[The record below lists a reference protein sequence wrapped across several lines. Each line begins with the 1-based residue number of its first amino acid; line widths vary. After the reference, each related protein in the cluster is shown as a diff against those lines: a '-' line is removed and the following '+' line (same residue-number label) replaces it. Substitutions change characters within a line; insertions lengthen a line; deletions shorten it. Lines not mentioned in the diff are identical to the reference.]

1 MHSLFSQVTVTKVT
15 VTSVR
20 ERMRVYIS
28 SEKLIHKQY
37 VYAVEQAIR
46 EQFFSGENIEVKLLE
61 KFQLSRQYTAEKL
74 MPIYRDSILMELKD
88 YSIFEYNMF
97 RQAVCEFVDGDSMNM
112 TVERTVVAED
122 KADELVRVLEKIFCE
137 RCGLSL
143 KIHMILKE
151 PEESKARRNSE
162 LRVEQ
167 EVRAIQEQVSSGGAE
182 NMPEEHAEPEKA
194 KPEGKKKTEKKE
206 TGRKNT
212 AVSGK
217 ETAGRNGFQEKRGG
231 FSREGGYR
239 NSSVKRSDNPDVVYG
254 RDFEEDAIAIEQ
266 IQSEM
271 GEVVIRGQIQ
281 ALDTREIRNEK
292 TIIIIEITDY
302 TDTIVVKMFA
312 RNEQV
317 PEILENVKKGAF
329 LKMKGVTTIDRF
341 DGQLTIGSV
350 VGIKKIPDFRKGRQD
365 TSPEKRVELHCHT
378 KMSDMDGV
386 SDVKDIVK
394 RAMEWGHKAI
404 AITDHGVVQ
413 SFPEANHAV
422 PKDSDFKVIYGVEA
436 YLVDDLK
443 DMVVNSHA
451 QNLDDT
457 YIVFDLETTGFSPSV
472 NRIIEIGA
480 VKVENGK
487 ITERFS
493 TFVNPDVPIPFRIEE
508 LTGINDNMVLD
519 APQIAQVLP
528 EFLEFCGD
536 AVMVAHNASFDM
548 SFIEENC
555 RRLGIEREFT
565 SVDTVALARV
575 LLPQLGRFKLDT
587 VAKALHV
594 PLHNHHRAV
603 DDAGCTAEIFVKFV
617 EMLKA
622 RDAFQLDDVNK
633 LGRNS
638 KEQVKKLP
646 SHHAIILAMN
656 DTGRVNLYRL
666 VSLSHI
672 EYYQRRPLIPK
683 SVFLENREGLLIGSA
698 CEAGELYQ
706 AILNGRSDQEI
717 ARLVDFYDYLEI
729 QPLGNNK
736 FMIASDK
743 IENVTSGEDLIEIN
757 KKIVKLGEQ
766 FGKMVVGTCD
776 VHFLNPEDEVYR
788 RIIMAGKGF
797 TDADDQAPLY
807 LRTTE
812 EMLAEFAYLGSEK
825 AEEIVI
831 TNPNKIADMCEK
843 ISPVRPDKCP
853 PVIPDSDKDLRRI
866 CYNRAH
872 EIYGDELPEIVTER
886 LERELNSIISNGFA
900 VMYIIAQKLVW

>member
-20 ERMRVYIS
+20 DRMRVYIS

-61 KFQLSRQYTAEKL
+61 KFHLSRQYTAEKL

-194 KPEGKKKTEKKE
+194 KPEEKKKTEKKE
-206 TGRKNT
+206 AGKKQA

-217 ETAGRNGFQEKRGG
+217 EPSRKSGFQEKRGG

-436 YLVDDLK
+436 YLVDDL
-443 DMVVNSHA
+443 
-451 QNLDDT
+451 
-457 YIVFDLETTGFSPSV
+457 
-472 NRIIEIGA
+472 
-480 VKVENGK
+480 
-487 ITERFS
+487 
-493 TFVNPDVPIPFRIEE
+493 
-508 LTGINDNMVLD
+508 
-519 APQIAQVLP
+519 
-528 EFLEFCGD
+528 
-536 AVMVAHNASFDM
+536 
-548 SFIEENC
+548 
-555 RRLGIEREFT
+555 
-565 SVDTVALARV
+565 
-575 LLPQLGRFKLDT
+575 
-587 VAKALHV
+587 
-594 PLHNHHRAV
+594 
-603 DDAGCTAEIFVKFV
+603 
-617 EMLKA
+617 
-622 RDAFQLDDVNK
+622 
-633 LGRNS
+633 
-638 KEQVKKLP
+638 
-646 SHHAIILAMN
+646 
-656 DTGRVNLYRL
+656 
-666 VSLSHI
+666 
-672 EYYQRRPLIPK
+672 
-683 SVFLENREGLLIGSA
+683 
-698 CEAGELYQ
+698 
-706 AILNGRSDQEI
+706 
-717 ARLVDFYDYLEI
+717 
-729 QPLGNNK
+729 
-736 FMIASDK
+736 
-743 IENVTSGEDLIEIN
+743 
-757 KKIVKLGEQ
+757 
-766 FGKMVVGTCD
+766 
-776 VHFLNPEDEVYR
+776 
-788 RIIMAGKGF
+788 
-797 TDADDQAPLY
+797 
-807 LRTTE
+807 
-812 EMLAEFAYLGSEK
+812 
-825 AEEIVI
+825 
-831 TNPNKIADMCEK
+831 
-843 ISPVRPDKCP
+843 
-853 PVIPDSDKDLRRI
+853 
-866 CYNRAH
+866 
-872 EIYGDELPEIVTER
+872 
-886 LERELNSIISNGFA
+886 
-900 VMYIIAQKLVW
+900 

>member
-20 ERMRVYIS
+20 DRMRVYIS

-61 KFQLSRQYTAEKL
+61 KFHLSRQYTAEKL

-271 GEVVIRGQIQ
+271 GEVVVRGQIQ

-480 VKVENGK
+480 VKVESGK

-519 APQIAQVLP
+519 APRIDEVLP

-548 SFIEENC
+548 SF
-555 RRLGIEREFT
+555 
-565 SVDTVALARV
+565 
-575 LLPQLGRFKLDT
+575 K
-587 VAKALHV
+587 
-594 PLHNHHRAV
+594 
-603 DDAGCTAEIFVKFV
+603 
-617 EMLKA
+617 
-622 RDAFQLDDVNK
+622 
-633 LGRNS
+633 
-638 KEQVKKLP
+638 
-646 SHHAIILAMN
+646 
-656 DTGRVNLYRL
+656 
-666 VSLSHI
+666 
-672 EYYQRRPLIPK
+672 
-683 SVFLENREGLLIGSA
+683 IG
-698 CEAGELYQ
+698 
-706 AILNGRSDQEI
+706 
-717 ARLVDFYDYLEI
+717 
-729 QPLGNNK
+729 
-736 FMIASDK
+736 
-743 IENVTSGEDLIEIN
+743 
-757 KKIVKLGEQ
+757 
-766 FGKMVVGTCD
+766 
-776 VHFLNPEDEVYR
+776 
-788 RIIMAGKGF
+788 
-797 TDADDQAPLY
+797 
-807 LRTTE
+807 
-812 EMLAEFAYLGSEK
+812 
-825 AEEIVI
+825 
-831 TNPNKIADMCEK
+831 
-843 ISPVRPDKCP
+843 
-853 PVIPDSDKDLRRI
+853 
-866 CYNRAH
+866 RAH
-872 EIYGDELPEIVTER
+872 V
-886 LERELNSIISNGFA
+886 
-900 VMYIIAQKLVW
+900 

>member
-1 MHSLFSQVTVTKVT
+1 M
-15 VTSVR
+15 
-20 ERMRVYIS
+20 
-28 SEKLIHKQY
+28 
-37 VYAVEQAIR
+37 
-46 EQFFSGENIEVKLLE
+46 
-61 KFQLSRQYTAEKL
+61 
-74 MPIYRDSILMELKD
+74 
-88 YSIFEYNMF
+88 
-97 RQAVCEFVDGDSMNM
+97 DGDSKKKR
-112 TVERTVVAED
+112 VERTVVAED

-194 KPEGKKKTEKKE
+194 KPEEKKKTEKKE
-206 TGRKNT
+206 AGKKQA

-217 ETAGRNGFQEKRGG
+217 EPSRKSGFQEKRGG

-271 GEVVIRGQIQ
+271 GEVIIRGQIQ

-480 VKVENGK
+480 VKVESGK

-788 RIIMAGKGF
+788 RIIMA
-797 TDADDQAPLY
+797 
-807 LRTTE
+807 
-812 EMLAEFAYLGSEK
+812 
-825 AEEIVI
+825 
-831 TNPNKIADMCEK
+831 
-843 ISPVRPDKCP
+843 
-853 PVIPDSDKDLRRI
+853 
-866 CYNRAH
+866 
-872 EIYGDELPEIVTER
+872 
-886 LERELNSIISNGFA
+886 
-900 VMYIIAQKLVW
+900 

>member
-1 MHSLFSQVTVTKVT
+1 MHSLFAQVTVTKVT

-20 ERMRVYIS
+20 DRMRVYIS

-61 KFQLSRQYTAEKL
+61 KFHLSRQYTAEKL

-194 KPEGKKKTEKKE
+194 KPEEKKKTEKKE
-206 TGRKNT
+206 AGKKQA

-217 ETAGRNGFQEKRGG
+217 EPSRKSGFQEKRGG

-271 GEVVIRGQIQ
+271 GEVIIRGQIQ

-480 VKVENGK
+480 VKVESGK

-843 ISPVRPDKCP
+843 ISPVLSL
-853 PVIPDSDKDLRRI
+853 IHI
-866 CYNRAH
+866 
-872 EIYGDELPEIVTER
+872 
-886 LERELNSIISNGFA
+886 
-900 VMYIIAQKLVW
+900 